1 MKRVKVRNTDRDVYL
16 AEDAG
21 LATGLLSRG
30 LGLMFRKTLAD
41 GSGLVLMP
49 EGQVHM
55 FFMRF
60 PLDIIHAD
68 AHGTVL
74 RVVHALKPWRLGPL
88 VRKSRMVIELPAGT
102 AARTGTQEG
111 DTLTLEDSAG

>member
-1 MKRVKVRNTDRDVYL
+1 MKRVKIRNTSRDVYL

-21 LATGLLSRG
+21 LAANLLSRG
-30 LGLMFRKTLAD
+30 LGMMFRKELPE
-41 GSGLVLMP
+41 GSGLVLIP

-60 PLDIIHAD
+60 PLDIVHVD

-74 RVVHALKPWRLGPL
+74 RIVQGLKPWRLGPL
-88 VRKSRMVIELPAGT
+88 VRKCRMVIELPVGT
-102 AARTGTQEG
+102 VARTGTQVG
-111 DTLTLEDSAG
+111 DTLVLDG